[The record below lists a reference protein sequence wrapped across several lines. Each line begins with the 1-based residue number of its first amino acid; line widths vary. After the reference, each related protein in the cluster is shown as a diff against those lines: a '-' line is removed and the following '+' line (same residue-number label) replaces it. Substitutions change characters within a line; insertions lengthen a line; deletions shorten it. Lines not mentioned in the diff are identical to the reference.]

1 MGQTVRNVDKLKR
14 TLTTPQVFFAALKQ
28 IIGGGVI
35 ALTGIVIGM
44 TGGGTPL
51 AYICAAAIS
60 TMVAIPYAVM
70 GAAMPVTGGIYAWP
84 SRIFGPRTG
93 FLVFW
98 CFSLTHVSL
107 SLYALT
113 AADYIINFYPELSKN
128 WVALVILTAI
138 YIANLLGAV
147 VSARLGMIL
156 TCIMLSG
163 MLLFMGYG
171 ITRVDLTHFTP
182 LFPNGQFMFA
192 SSVALLLFVTG
203 GASCVAELAGEMK
216 TPGKTIPVAII
227 GSTLLAAVF
236 YAIIA
241 SVAIGVL
248 PLEQIVNHP
257 LTVQAK
263 HVMPSS
269 AYLYFAIGAG
279 IISMLGI
286 LNVQMLWGSKS
297 FMSAC
302 DDGWL
307 PQRLGSVNLKFGTPH
322 WLITLLYFVG
332 VVPVICGIPVGEI
345 AGASGLTGLI
355 AQASSVI
362 CSWKI
367 RGDDNIYGKSLF
379 KIPRWFHLSAV
390 IISFALIVCMMI
402 MLFNNASIKS
412 MIIMVVWFG
421 MGIIFVKIKSHKQTA
436 TTTQA
441 IGENI

>member
-1 MGQTVRNVDKLKR
+1 M
-14 TLTTPQVFFAALKQ
+14 KQ

-98 CFSLTHVSL
+98 CFSLTHVAL

-113 AADYIINFYPELSKN
+113 AADYIVNFYPELSKN
-128 WVALVILTAI
+128 LVALVILTAI
-138 YIANLLGAV
+138 YGANLLGAV
-147 VSARLGMIL
+147 VSARLGVIL

-163 MLLFMGYG
+163 MILFMGYG

-182 LFPNGQFMFA
+182 LFPNGPFMFA

-216 TPGKTIPVAII
+216 TPGKTIPIAII

-248 PLEQIVNHP
+248 PLEQVAGQP

-263 HVMPSS
+263 HVMSS
-269 AYLYFAIGAG
+269 PAYLYFAIGAG

-307 PQRLGSVNLKFGTPH
+307 PRRLGNVNQKFSTPH
-322 WLITLLYFVG
+322 WLITLLYLVG

-367 RGDDNIYGKSLF
+367 RSDDEVYGKSAF
-379 KIPRWFHLSAV
+379 KIPRWLHLSAV
-390 IISFALIVCMMI
+390 VISFILILCMMV

-421 MGIIFVKIKSHKQTA
+421 MGLLFIKLKSHKKPDNA
-436 TTTQA
+436 TQP
-441 IGENI
+441 ISENM